1 MQANRWMQLLTS
13 RVKDA
18 QLRHHYKI
26 LSDQHG
32 SVNSPFLRPP
42 LLLLLPISRSSS
54 FILLLHWHGKLAV
67 GFVIPCVLLAS
78 HP

>member
-32 SVNSPFLRPP
+32 ICQLPFARHYCSSFPSLAPPP
-42 LLLLLPISRSSS
+42 LYS
-54 FILLLHWHGKLAV
+54 FSIATVSWL
-67 GFVIPCVLLAS
+67 
-78 HP
+78 